1 MAIAPAPVIISN
13 SNQQM
18 ELRCERILKSFDPQ
32 TATTREQIGYSDCVQ
47 LLYPK
52 EIARQEANEGVLLF
66 FLFLPLFVV
75 IVGVCR
81 EIEIG
86 RKLNS

>member
-1 MAIAPAPVIISN
+1 MAIAPAPVMISN
-13 SNQQM
+13 SVQQR
-18 ELRCERILKSFDPQ
+18 EQSCKRTLKSFDPQ

-52 EIARQEANEGVLLF
+52 EIARQEADAGFLLS
-66 FLFLPLFVV
+66 FLLLPLFVV
-75 IVGVCR
+75 IVAVCR

-86 RKLNS
+86 RELNS